1 MHPTISS
8 IRKIFA
14 GIGSQM
20 KDFEARARA
29 KGRTKGIPSAAVVL
43 AAVLEGARQKV
54 RAREI
59 GAEGYLAP

>member
-1 MHPTISS
+1 
-8 IRKIFA
+8 
-14 GIGSQM
+14 M

-54 RAREI
+54 RAKEI